1 MKLQTTLFW
10 RHIDRMARKRGR
22 GLGSP
27 LPAPPSLSLSP
38 CTLTNV
44 FRQLTYYCLSF
55 PGLLRSSVRPRPSA
69 RMGSQSVS
77 QSVQLSSPLT
87 DNSRS
92 PPPTTTQSQFSKK
105 RRTTNETF
113 ITFGFGDALSLSLFL
128 SLGSVRSQRPYLKS
142 DKIGES
148 KVFVNVRL
156 SHFSV
161 EGGKQRRMPIGSCAE
176 KKMSKEIRNCY
187 IRRNFFPFCG
197 K

>member
-27 LPAPPSLSLSP
+27 LPAPLSLSP

-92 PPPTTTQSQFSKK
+92 PPTTTTQSQFSKK

-113 ITFGFGDALSLSLFL
+113 ITFGFGDALSLSL
-128 SLGSVRSQRPYLKS
+128 SLFRFGSVPET
-142 DKIGES
+142 I
-148 KVFVNVRL
+148 F
-156 SHFSV
+156 
-161 EGGKQRRMPIGSCAE
+161 
-176 KKMSKEIRNCY
+176 KERQNW
-187 IRRNFFPFCG
+187 R